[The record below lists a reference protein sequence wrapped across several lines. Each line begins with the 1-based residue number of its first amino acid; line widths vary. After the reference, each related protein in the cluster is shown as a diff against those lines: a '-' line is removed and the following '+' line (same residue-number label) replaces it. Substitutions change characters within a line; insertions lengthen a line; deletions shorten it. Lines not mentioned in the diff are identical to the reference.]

1 MSIKKLFGSTDKP
14 NKYLSDTTEKEAFQE
29 IESARNLKALSE
41 KQNTYVPQVDY
52 SDPASFAKYGSAY
65 LYYKSSMERVADFF
79 PYDGSDAEINEY
91 HNKSLDIDKYIF
103 NNLYPRTNG
112 YIHISSDG
120 WGTLS
125 GSKYSGFGLPSSLE
139 YIDFKGGPNTITA
152 SNAAALFGN
161 PNSSNTNTANIYDTD
176 IYTTAKLPSN
186 FGSGSRE
193 SNLKS
198 NFDDGV
204 TVEFWAKTGSL
215 GAALTNKQVFV
226 DIWNNEVS
234 SSAYGGSV
242 GANPNPVYGRIT
254 IAYQV
259 PLERFVITAQ
269 SGSTGIFEQK
279 IGTSLTGS
287 LSDWKH
293 YAVSFYNSGSS
304 FITNLH
310 VDGKLN
316 DSNSIAGL
324 NVNEINSK
332 NMVGRIGALLSSPSG
347 AAGSAQQTQNMVGA
361 GKLSGSLDEF
371 RFWKAYR
378 NSHEIAK
385 HYFTQVRGGAN
396 TDISNTTLG
405 LYYKFNEGITGTS
418 TTDSVVLDYSGRISN
433 GTWTGYSTTSRNTGS
448 AIISAS
454 AAGVEY
460 EDPIIRTNHSD
471 VTSLKKALLDSGS
484 YHDNTSISSMLSMIP
499 SWIVEEQEKAE
510 DGNVQVMSHIIGAY
524 FDKLHLMIT
533 ALPKFNSQTHTSA
546 SYTPLAFAQHLP
558 QSLGLYTP
566 EIFVDSDVL
575 ERFMN
580 RNQTML
586 FEGDLIETKNLI
598 YLNLYNNLTNIYKS
612 KGTEKSIRNVFRCFN
627 VDEKVLRFN
636 TYAHNATY
644 ELKDNFQ
651 QTLINKPLI
660 NLNKKDNL
668 TAVIYQAADAAN
680 GESLGYISGSNGA
693 GDPGGAGGG
702 NDAYEDKY
710 GFTAESSV
718 IFPKFN
724 QIANNFD
731 RNYADVSLFGMY
743 TVNTGSAN
751 SLNGTDTTFVDEDF
765 ANFQVMAVKDKH
777 LSKNVYFKLT
787 SSISPYSFPEL
798 TSSTFFNV
806 YDDNHWNFS
815 VRLKPSNY
823 PLTDIVTG
831 SEGYTYD
838 VIFKGINTFIGTIQD
853 SFTLTGSVSKEVG
866 RNILR
871 SAKRLYAGARRTNV
885 TGNVLQYSDVLFS
898 NVKYWTKYLDDSS
911 IERHLYD
918 FENRGV
924 SGSYQPTSP
933 RDANIKN
940 VNILNL
946 NTLALDWNFENVT
959 SSNTDGTFVVT
970 DMSSGSALIR
980 DNYGWIGKV
989 AGYQHTG
996 YGKSFAT
1003 SSSDVITKEAINV
1016 FKYIDPEKVVSSDMV
1031 QILTEDDKVFGTP
1044 DSIPSYRYTLEK
1056 SMHNAISEEM
1066 LKFFAGAVDFNNV
1079 IGEPVNR
1086 YRAEYKTLRKL
1097 REIFFRKVVAIKDV
1111 EDYIDYYKWFDDS
1124 LAQIIGQLL
1133 PASSDFESDVF
1144 NTIESH
1150 VLERNKYETKFP
1162 TLEFKATPPEA
1173 SFEGIGAKLYPPRGG
1188 ATPTGSGPLD
1198 NYVKRK
1204 TNINEVYWKNRAERD
1219 SVEITSGDSTVDA
1232 QRLIIRDIVASVP
1245 AFSRSFP
1252 TLSSIGG
1259 VKYLDSKFRYKQL
1272 VKLYNF
1278 EILSPFSPKT
1288 SFFKGGMNF
1297 EQKKSLQFTYTALY
1311 PFGPVNRTN
1320 SVFVPKNVLFAHVSD
1335 LEGLKETHL
1344 DNINSSSNPSQKTK
1358 RYFKVQH
1365 GRDWEEGGGYSNVKS
1380 SFSFPFNVMSSSV
1393 KTGFNKIVVDR
1404 VTGGI
1409 EITNLHHDA
1418 YGADLDIPMQGNFT
1432 NYAVGGHQSRHVPLN
1447 TGSDDYTNRPEAWK
1461 ILLDTCGAID
1471 GITGAIG
1478 MVGADYPW
1486 PEANAVGAN
1495 PYPMTASQKAVYYRD
1510 GIAKRPVNI
1519 RNIHH
1524 TTGAASAGGTGS
1536 TILGNYNHQYDI
1548 VSTQGAYSN
1557 PRRFVEQQPTLP
1569 APVLSHFTGVA
1580 ARSSSTNVINNF
1592 INLHRGTE
1600 GHFDFNLTYAP
1611 TGISGSDNKSVMINR
1626 FSNPGGIEVMSR
1638 GFQNLRDGE
1647 FSQYN
1652 STNYRNLTVIKPHQ
1666 GSRGTISEP
1675 TGTEGG
1681 PSIRV
1686 YDIHSNDYGLRSHLS
1701 RHTGKF
1707 GRDSLIYPVDEL
1719 REPYNLNKPFIGYSG
1734 VETYRTTGS
1743 LQGWWRLNENVSSAP
1758 NLPADSSTKGRT
1770 GAFDAA
1776 DDRPDFS
1783 SSAFPSR
1790 YVQTSSCGFSG
1801 DADGVN
1807 IGAAGTWNAII
1818 GSAAAS
1824 TKKMTFSAWIYK
1836 VGDGGGNYGRILEF
1850 GDGDVRFYTNN
1861 VESIYFDVTAWSGAN
1876 AQWHATSPFS
1886 LTTWTHVAVTYDA
1899 TSTNNNPIIYVNGIA
1914 KTVTEDTAPAGT
1926 YGAIATNA
1934 CYIGNRSDAARGFNG
1949 QISDVAVWNS
1959 ILSPEEIKAIYNA
1972 SKLPTLAG
1980 PGVSADQFPGFHKT
1994 HRNSFKKGRLSS
2006 SVGIFENGTVLIS
2019 SSYDNFYVQHPIP
2032 RSDRQYSWYTSS
2044 LAPGSTDLRYYGYMP
2059 LKPSPA
2065 AGYYSGSD
2073 GKYVSFFNFVSASA
2087 VGDVQTK
2094 RAVNKNFAQP
2104 TVGRLN
2110 ILTVDPVSGG
2120 TDNIIGFTPV
2130 LPWAGPTRGA
2140 DDSLGPDSSYFNS
2153 DVLNNAL
2160 YKPHLNP
2167 LSSSVVGNRANYFNL
2182 LMTRRGNSFGWSW
2195 QRILHQYDNP
2205 ILIQER
2211 KNNRIT
2217 MITGSDQNL
2226 VGYRLTPV
2234 SMKGR
2239 PTLINFQLSSDEDIT
2254 LKVTDNNNKIF
2265 FEETAMNN
2273 LIIESTDGITTPY
2286 DQLLPILQENY
2297 SINWIVYSEALYP
2310 STYNE
2315 FFSSSIQRSGYNN
2328 GFWRDNRE
2336 NRADLG
2342 NTLRNAFN
2350 TRNVNISQ
2358 SSWVLDAPKD
2368 FLTRGEPA
2376 TWRNGGLPIV
2386 FQLSGN
2392 ASAGTLQ
2399 NIYSHCVPTS
2409 SVLNAGG
2416 RVGYPIADPNDK
2428 QRFGALVPMALYAR
2442 KHTNFSPSSVTSP
2455 QGVRVAETGSN
2466 PTQHSNQWNTSFHVE
2481 LFAGEALWEAGTQ
2494 AGIITSSVS
2503 SQGTTKQ
2510 ALQPGFQSI
2519 PSEPWFDKYSDYN
2532 NDMKLIAKDYSII
2545 PEFRI
2550 SEHIEDYVNYGLFAS
2565 TKTDTFGIPGTHLS
2579 SSQSTFY
2586 KDYSN
2591 SDFMNNFLN
2600 IKEDSLLNATEIRLV
2615 CSAAIRFHPYKGF
2628 YPAQRTVDL
2637 VSQFSKSYGSGF
2649 FATSSEDGV
2658 KSMSKV
2664 DVPTPDTIL
2673 DSYGGMMRPLT
2684 QTLFAPGILY
2694 NSIKS
2699 GLAVDYP
2706 VITDEYKIKKEHY
2719 GHNSSMV
2726 DGGADETGVGFWA
2739 LAATSSLGGSG
2750 RGCPISGAYWDQRL
2764 PFETI
2769 IEPEKRITDLN
2780 LIDIEPHP
2788 SASLNV
2794 TASLLGGTYDDI
2806 YTRMASNFFGEIGN
2820 FFLKDKEFTKLRS
2833 GVVSDN
2839 LKFKA
2844 GSSGG
2849 PYGARI
2855 KLKRSKFGSRNYQ
2868 FESGAYGG
2876 SGSPAGYSK
2885 QGGAYYDTD
2894 GANFLTSSYFPIPQD
2909 PRVNLDYK
2917 ESFTMYSRPSAFGP
2931 PIAGRPWGTASFF
2944 ESTERTHPLDC
2955 FNGFYGAHTPP
2966 YYDGEAWADII
2977 FKPVAGTEYDLE
2989 TILAECA
2996 VIYWRVD
3003 PGVQVKDPSDA
3014 DQRPN
3019 TVLVSSFPQK
3029 SYDSLMVTGTAGAGV
3044 EFRSFYGGKT
3054 INHNIMQLSASFN
3067 LFGVEAVTETETNKF
3082 GTTTKQ
3088 INKTVGS
3095 RWVIQPKFE
3104 TPMLNFNDEG
3114 VHPITE
3120 AAGNLTIPTFGSASV
3135 PRGMWHQFGIIEP
3148 DSKKGIFIEIDD
3160 IPTAWLRNHYDVVQE
3175 DSIYNLDDAAGK
3187 GETMYQKYNSLTD
3200 LLGFTSNNSK
3210 VRLGELA
3217 ETQTLREAIVA
3228 VPYILNTS
3236 GDVTGD
3242 INAQLSAT
3250 TRSTSKE
3257 FFEIPEERLTAAKEE
3272 TDGSLVGDSLDAAGE
3287 SIRKLIQKMDRYI
3300 LPPQFDFLNNDSVT
3314 PIVMY
3319 MFEFEYKLD
3328 RDDLSYIWQNLAPR
3342 NYKDMKLETQSVA
3355 HELINTE
3362 LLDEDNIMDNENL
3375 RWMVFKVKQRGQ
3387 TNYWDEIASQVNRAN
3402 ASAASKTSRG
3412 KKSRQSQ
3419 KQKRQETSEKAGGA
3433 FSKRSEGAD
3442 DYELNFNWPY
3452 DYVSFVEMVKID
3464 AEVLYEEETIQEKN
3478 DTTASEQ
3485 VLSDIQAGTT
3495 GGGGRSGGRSGG
3507 RGQGGLK

>member
-29 IESARNLKALSE
+29 IESARNLKALNE

-1162 TLEFKATPPEA
+1162 TLEFIEPDLDAAMQGAYASTYPYEAGSTPLPT
-1173 SFEGIGAKLYPPRGG
+1173 SPRS
-1188 ATPTGSGPLD
+1188 TQK
-1198 NYVKRK
+1198 YRF
-1204 TNINEVYWKNRAERD
+1204 YWDSRAERGAA
-1219 SVEITSGDSTVDA
+1219 EITSNNSTVDE
-1232 QRLIIRDIVASVP
+1232 QRDTIRDVVFNNSTLTQSIPRFSASAGLFEGRKFTVKRLAKTFQMNFDSP
-1245 AFSRSFP
+1245 FVSSSF
-1252 TLSSIGG
+1252 IKGG
-1259 VKYLDSKFRYKQL
+1259 V
-1272 VKLYNF
+1272 NF
-1278 EILSPFSPKT
+1278 TDNKNIH
-1288 SFFKGGMNF
+1288 
-1297 EQKKSLQFTYTALY
+1297 FTYNALY
-1311 PFGPVNRTN
+1311 PAGPVNRDD
-1320 SVFVPKNVLFAHVSD
+1320 SKYVPRNVIFARTEDMEKYHETVD
-1335 LEGLKETHL
+1335 L
-1344 DNINSSSNPSQKTK
+1344 NNPRKKYK
-1358 RYFKVQH
+1358 RYIKAYH
-1365 GRDWEEGGGYSNVKS
+1365 GRDWENGTGYSNVKS
-1380 SFSFPFNVMSSSV
+1380 SYVFPFNIISPAPSS
-1393 KTGFNKIVVDR
+1393 GYNKAVIDK
-1404 VTGGI
+1404 VTGNVQV
-1409 EITNLHHDA
+1409 TNLHNDS
-1418 YGADLDIPMQGNFT
+1418 YYEDMDVPMQGPFT
-1432 NYAVGGHQSRHVPLN
+1432 NFAVGGHQSRHVALN
-1447 TGSDDYTNRPEAWK
+1447 TGGDDYTNRPEAWK
-1461 ILLDTCGAID
+1461 LLLGATVQ
-1471 GITGAIG
+1471 ITGAIG

-1486 PEANAVGAN
+1486 PEANAVGEI
-1495 PYPMTASQKAVYYRD
+1495 PYPMTASQKAVYYRNVLT
-1510 GIAKRPVNI
+1510 KRPVNI
-1519 RNIHH
+1519 RNIQR
-1524 TTGAASAGGTGS
+1524 TTSSA
-1536 TILGNYNHQYDI
+1536 LGNYSENYE
-1548 VSTQGAYSN
+1548 VVMTVGAYQN
-1557 PRRFVEQQPTLP
+1557 PRCFIDNQPTLP
-1569 APVLSHFTGVA
+1569 SQITQTPSASQGRIFLDIHRTEDGHTEFIPSYSVGYLTG
-1580 ARSSSTNVINNF
+1580 TN
-1592 INLHRGTE
+1592 
-1600 GHFDFNLTYAP
+1600 
-1611 TGISGSDNKSVMINR
+1611 NKSVIVSR
-1626 FSNPGGIEVMSR
+1626 FSTPGAIETMGVGYKDIRSA
-1638 GFQNLRDGE
+1638 E
-1647 FSQYN
+1647 YSVYN
-1652 STNYRNLTVIKPHQ
+1652 VINYRNLTVIKPSQ
-1666 GSRGTISEP
+1666 GPSGTISEAIGS
-1675 TGTEGG
+1675 GTPG
-1681 PSIRV
+1681 IRV
-1686 YDIHSNDYGLRSHLS
+1686 YDIHAKDYGLRSHLA
-1701 RHTGKF
+1701 RHTARF
-1707 GRDSLIYPVDEL
+1707 GRDSFWI
-1719 REPYNLNKPFIGYSG
+1719 
-1734 VETYRTTGS
+1734 TGS
-1743 LQGWWRLNENVSSAP
+1743 
-1758 NLPADSSTKGRT
+1758 
-1770 GAFDAA
+1770 
-1776 DDRPDFS
+1776 
-1783 SSAFPSR
+1783 
-1790 YVQTSSCGFSG
+1790 
-1801 DADGVN
+1801 
-1807 IGAAGTWNAII
+1807 
-1818 GSAAAS
+1818 
-1824 TKKMTFSAWIYK
+1824 
-1836 VGDGGGNYGRILEF
+1836 
-1850 GDGDVRFYTNN
+1850 
-1861 VESIYFDVTAWSGAN
+1861 
-1876 AQWHATSPFS
+1876 
-1886 LTTWTHVAVTYDA
+1886 
-1899 TSTNNNPIIYVNGIA
+1899 TSTIDGPE
-1914 KTVTEDTAPAGT
+1914 TTAG
-1926 YGAIATNA
+1926 
-1934 CYIGNRSDAARGFNG
+1934 
-1949 QISDVAVWNS
+1949 
-1959 ILSPEEIKAIYNA
+1959 
-1972 SKLPTLAG
+1972 G
-1980 PGVSADQFPGFHKT
+1980 PGASDNQFPGFHKV
-1994 HRNSFKKGRLSS
+1994 HRNTKRIIKVTNAGTLSDIRTVAVESS
-2006 SVGIFENGTVLIS
+2006 SQ
-2019 SSYDNFYVQHPIP
+2019 YDNYFVQHAIP
-2032 RSDRQYSWYTSS
+2032 RSDRQYSWITSS
-2044 LAPGSTDLRYYGYMP
+2044 LINSNDEKYFDYASTNPAVVGCYSASTGYI
-2059 LKPSPA
+2059 SFFDFV
-2065 AGYYSGSD
+2065 SGSSISSSTIPTF
-2073 GKYVSFFNFVSASA
+2073 YQPINTLNVFV
-2087 VGDVQTK
+2087 
-2094 RAVNKNFAQP
+2094 
-2104 TVGRLN
+2104 
-2110 ILTVDPVSGG
+2110 IDPVSGS
-2120 TDNIIGFTPV
+2120 TDNVLGF
-2130 LPWAGPTRGA
+2130 ASGIPT
-2140 DDSLGPDSSYFNS
+2140 SSYYNKTLLDNIPTAVS
-2153 DVLNNAL
+2153 AA
-2160 YKPHLNP
+2160 
-2167 LSSSVVGNRANYFNL
+2167 VVQDDANYFNL
-2182 LMTRRGNSFGWSW
+2182 LMSKRGNTFGWNWKKTNQS
-2195 QRILHQYDNP
+2195 YSP
-2205 ILIQER
+2205 IIAAER
-2211 KNNRIT
+2211 KANYIT
-2217 MITGSDQNL
+2217 IGENMDSIKRYSL
-2226 VGYRLTPV
+2226 PPV
-2234 SMKGR
+2234 TTRGR
-2239 PTLINFQLSSDEDIT
+2239 PVLVNFDSVTSIDSESEI
-2254 LKVTDNNNKIF
+2254 TDNNITFKI
-2265 FEETAMNN
+2265 TNN
-2273 LIIESTDGITTPY
+2273 NEKLYFSDIQLEDYLLDSIDSTITPFDQILTIINSST
-2286 DQLLPILQENY
+2286 NY
-2297 SINWIVYSEALYP
+2297 NLNWIRYSEALFP
-2310 STYNE
+2310 SARNE
-2315 FFSSSIQRSGYNN
+2315 FRSSSIERTDYDNK
-2328 GFWRDNRE
+2328 FWRDSE
-2336 NRADLG
+2336 ADRVTLG
-2342 NTLRNAFN
+2342 ATVPNSFGYIDTL
-2350 TRNVNISQ
+2350 SQ
-2358 SSWVLDAPKD
+2358 SSWILDAQEDWK
-2368 FLTRGEPA
+2368 TRTGPVTGSDPDYYQFPTYGKAGELQNNYFSYV
-2376 TWRNGGLPIV
+2376 T
-2386 FQLSGN
+2386 
-2392 ASAGTLQ
+2392 GTLA
-2399 NIYSHCVPTS
+2399 NTS
-2409 SVLNAGG
+2409 EGLT
-2416 RVGYPIADPNDK
+2416 YK
-2428 QRFGALVPMALYAR
+2428 QPRLLRMGALYSR
-2442 KHTNFSPSSVTSP
+2442 KHMISTPRSARSPTGPKLIVE
-2455 QGVRVAETGSN
+2455 QGVTLTTPCVFSGAIAPYS
-2466 PTQHSNQWNTSFHVE
+2466 
-2481 LFAGEALWEAGTQ
+2481 GEALWEAASQ
-2494 AGIITSSVS
+2494 AGIIERTASAAGHKFTGYPSV
-2503 SQGTTKQ
+2503 
-2510 ALQPGFQSI
+2510 
-2519 PSEPWFDKYSDYN
+2519 PWFNEYKDFKEDI
-2532 NDMKLIAKDYSII
+2532 KLQARGYAII

-2550 SEHIEDYVNYGLFAS
+2550 SEHVRDYLKFGINNVEKMN
-2565 TKTDTFGIPGTHLS
+2565 TFEIPGTDIESVS
-2579 SSQSTFY
+2579 SSFY
-2586 KDYSN
+2586 VDYSN
-2591 SDFMNNFLN
+2591 SEFMKDFLN
-2600 IKEDSLLNATEIRLV
+2600 IKNDSLLNATEIKLV
-2615 CSAAIRFHPYKGF
+2615 CSAAIRFNPYKGF
-2628 YPAQRTVDL
+2628 YPAQRTLDL
-2637 VSQFSKSYGSGF
+2637 VSQFSHSYAPALIGRALETTPWAMDNYRFSQMTSPGSPAG
-2649 FATSSEDGV
+2649 A
-2658 KSMSKV
+2658 
-2664 DVPTPDTIL
+2664 
-2673 DSYGGMMRPLT
+2673 MRPLM
-2684 QTLFAPGILY
+2684 QTLFSPGLLY

-2706 VITDEYKIKKEHY
+2706 VVTDTNKISRYDNFYGSSHADLTDNFALTPDSASAVGAVGLGYSGSLNASAGEYWDKRIPFEAIMNPAKTLNGLTFYDVESHP
-2719 GHNSSMV
+2719 SMSMNV
-2726 DGGADETGVGFWA
+2726 
-2739 LAATSSLGGSG
+2739 TSSWSG
-2750 RGCPISGAYWDQRL
+2750 
-2764 PFETI
+2764 
-2769 IEPEKRITDLN
+2769 KN
-2780 LIDIEPHP
+2780 
-2788 SASLNV
+2788 
-2794 TASLLGGTYDDI
+2794 DDRI
-2806 YTRMASNFFGEIGN
+2806 YTLMARNFFGEVGN
-2820 FFLKDKEFTKLRS
+2820 FFLKDQGYTKLQSTALADSMKFPS
-2833 GVVSDN
+2833 GSW
-2839 LKFKA
+2839 
-2844 GSSGG
+2844 
-2849 PYGARI
+2849 YGAR
-2855 KLKRSKFGSRNYQ
+2855 LVLRRTSVGARTYEY
-2868 FESGAYGG
+2868 ESGSAGNNEPYGTYGG
-2876 SGSPAGYSK
+2876 LFYAAALGFVT
-2885 QGGAYYDTD
+2885 GAEYP
-2894 GANFLTSSYFPIPQD
+2894 LPQD
-2909 PRVNLDYK
+2909 PRQNPGFR
-2917 ESFTMYSRPSAFGP
+2917 ENFTMYSRPSAFGP
-2931 PIAGRPWGTASFF
+2931 PIGGRPTGSFALYPEVINTSPVDSF
-2944 ESTERTHPLDC
+2944 SG
-2955 FNGFYGAHTPP
+2955 FNWAYTPP
-2966 YYDGEAWADII
+2966 YYNGEAWVDLV
-2977 FKPVAGTEYDLE
+2977 FKPNHTTTYDLE
-2989 TILAECA
+2989 QILSEIET
-2996 VIYWRVD
+2996 VYRRVD
-3003 PGVQVKDPSDA
+3003 PGYSKVAKLGYDVGE
-3014 DQRPN
+3014 
-3019 TVLVSSFPQK
+3019 TTLLSS
-3029 SYDSLMVTGTAGAGV
+3029 YVTYSG
-3044 EFRSFYGGKT
+3044 S
-3054 INHNIMQLSASFN
+3054 MQQIYSGRNVNSNAMQISASIN
-3067 LFGVEAVTETETNKF
+3067 LFGIESVDEQETDKF
-3082 GTTTKQ
+3082 GNMIKSV
-3088 INKTVGS
+3088 NKSVGNK
-3095 RWVIQPKFE
+3095 WVIQPKFE
-3104 TPMLNFNDEG
+3104 TPMLNFADSG
-3114 VHPITE
+3114 IHSIT
-3120 AAGNLTIPTFGSASV
+3120 ASNGNLTLPSNFGSGAV
-3135 PRGMWHQFGIIEP
+3135 PQGMWHQFGTFPSIPSE
-3148 DSKKGIFIEIDD
+3148 GVFLEIGD
-3160 IPTAWLRNHYDVVQE
+3160 IPTDWLKYHYDVVNNAHAVYN
-3175 DSIYNLDDAAGK
+3175 DSNATFGRK
-3187 GETMYQKYNSLTD
+3187 VYQKMKSLTD
-3200 LLGFTSNNSK
+3200 LVGFEEDNS
-3210 VRLGELA
+3210 VRLGEVSS
-3217 ETQTLREAIVA
+3217 QTVLREAIVA
-3228 VPYILNTS
+3228 VPYIVDTVDTVTLKKTS
-3236 GDVTGD
+3236 LDRNIAKRRKSFID
-3242 INAQLSAT
+3242 IPTQRYDAALS
-3250 TRSTSKE
+3250 SEK
-3257 FFEIPEERLTAAKEE
+3257 
-3272 TDGSLVGDSLDAAGE
+3272 GSLSGDSLDVSGE
-3287 SIRKLIQKMDRYI
+3287 SIRKLVQKMDRYI
-3300 LPPQFDFLNNDSVT
+3300 LPPQFDFLNNEEID

-3319 MFEFEYKLD
+3319 IFEFEYKLD
-3328 RDDLSYIWQNLAPR
+3328 KDDLSYIWQNLAPR
-3342 NYKDMKLETQSVA
+3342 NFRKLTLEAQSIS
-3355 HELINTE
+3355 HELSFNE
-3362 LLDEDNIMDNENL
+3362 LLSEDNIMDNDNL
-3375 RWMVFKVKQRGQ
+3375 RWMVFKVKQKSQ
-3387 TNYWDEIASQVNRAN
+3387 INYGDLVASQVEKATKSKTQASSGNSN
-3402 ASAASKTSRG
+3402 ASGADNWLHEQQYGHTRKSRKTKQSTSR
-3412 KKSRQSQ
+3412 SQ
-3419 KQKRQETSEKAGGA
+3419 RATVSSNSG
-3433 FSKRSEGAD
+3433 
-3442 DYELNFNWPY
+3442 YEIGFNWPY
-3452 DYVSFVEMVKID
+3452 DYVSFVEMVKMD
-3464 AEVLYEEETIQEKN
+3464 AEVLYGDTSSETSVAGVSAEI
-3478 DTTASEQ
+3478 DATAASET
-3485 VLSDIQAGTT
+3485 STPTTGTT
-3495 GGGGRSGGRSGG
+3495 TNRKTSRSKTSRQTSRKSSKSRSSTGAS
-3507 RGQGGLK
+3507 RLRTKSRTK